1 MATRDIYLKIERIPD
16 YSPVEPDDHVTPPI
30 QYGRDCMRNDGHED
44 GTIPPDE
51 IAARRLT
58 ALVYREYLDSQY
70 LIPKPDKLVAA
81 DINEPAF
88 MHRVPGTVI
97 YAKPGDRLRIH
108 VKNADNT
115 PHSFHIHGVHYGI
128 DSDGAWPF
136 GTQTTAGHRS
146 DEICPGDKWTYTY
159 DVTEDSVGVWPFH
172 DHCRNIGT
180 YVNRGLFGGLVVM
193 PAREHAHLPHFHL
206 PPGFMDE
213 VEHLLKPHAEHE
225 NATQRGRRRRSDD
238 RDDDNGEDVAAH
250 ANAMGGMGAMPAPT
264 GMTLGHGMDLS
275 EVPPAL
281 VPFVVT
287 LDELA
292 HSPQPTP
299 PREHTLH
306 VPLFFHQMSG
316 SRGTPVFQLPPMT
329 VGQTLPSPVFSLP
342 ATYNYICGIHGPMM
356 AGTVTVQ
363 AGGPSSAT
371 VQIVDFA
378 FNPANVV
385 VGVGGQVFWHN
396 NGPSQH
402 SVVESGGDSMPSYC
416 FNGRS
421 FVGNT
426 PTVVAHTG
434 QRIRWYVFNLDLGM
448 NWHNYHPHAQRWRF
462 ADQQIDVRSIGPA
475 ESFMVETKAPPVILL
490 PPDIEKTQHRDRR
503 PKTAHE
509 CHLRADFLVHCHV
522 EMHMMQGLAALLRT
536 HQTIWLTPA
545 QKHEL
550 ETTIGLPLDPGN
562 NACPAVQLDR
572 CASAVGGQ
580 WEELPGVP
588 QITFMHAVL
597 LANSSRLLYWGYGP
611 RADQARLWDQTTGL
625 YTSPANQPVAVHPDE
640 NIWSGAH
647 AQLNDGQGTV
657 LAHGGFYNN
666 PAAPLTVNTEKR
678 AFLFNPT
685 TSTFA
690 ATADMH
696 VGRFYPTTVTLA
708 DGRPLTLFGSQHAG
722 GELVQASLE
731 IYTPGAG
738 TWSAPKPVPF
748 NYFYYPW
755 TFLLPGGDLF
765 IAGPQ
770 KPTRRFDPMAT
781 PIVDDP
787 ARQYSQVFS
796 QRGVNMDGTAVLLPL
811 KPPHYEPR
819 VLILGGQ
826 PPDAKQSAEWIDLSI
841 AAPVWQAL
849 PDLNVPRDKV
859 NSVLLPDGRVVVA
872 GGIETLP
879 DGGPVEI
886 FDPEDPPTGFLQ
898 GPHMKHARGYHS
910 AAILLPDG
918 SVIMGGQGGGADG
931 SAVPNERYRPSYFF
945 KARSTITGSPST
957 VAHGAT
963 FSVDTPTPAAI
974 AEVVLMRPGAVT
986 HGFNQNQRYVGCVIT
1001 GTAATTVKAT
1011 APPNGNLAPPGYYL
1025 LFLVDHDRV
1034 PSIGK
1039 WIRLTP

>member
-115 PHSFHIHGVHYGI
+115 PHSFHIHAVHYGI

-206 PPGFMDE
+206 PPGFMGE

-299 PREHTLH
+299 PLEHTLH

-434 QRIRWYVFNLDLGM
+434 QRIRGYVFNLDLGM

-490 PPDIEKTQHRDRR
+490 PPDIEKSQHPDHR
-503 PKTAHE
+503 PKTATE
-509 CHLRADFLVHCHV
+509 YHLRGDFLVHCHV
-522 EMHMMQGLAALLRT
+522 EMHMMQGLAGLVRS
-536 HQTIWLTPA
+536 HQTVYLTPQEA
-545 QKHEL
+545 QRLK
-550 ETTIGLPLDPGN
+550 TQIGLPLDPGN

-580 WEELPGVP
+580 WEELP
-588 QITFMHAVL
+588 
-597 LANSSRLLYWGYGP
+597 
-611 RADQARLWDQTTGL
+611 
-625 YTSPANQPVAVHPDE
+625 
-640 NIWSGAH
+640 
-647 AQLNDGQGTV
+647 
-657 LAHGGFYNN
+657 
-666 PAAPLTVNTEKR
+666 
-678 AFLFNPT
+678 
-685 TSTFA
+685 
-690 ATADMH
+690 
-696 VGRFYPTTVTLA
+696 
-708 DGRPLTLFGSQHAG
+708 
-722 GELVQASLE
+722 
-731 IYTPGAG
+731 
-738 TWSAPKPVPF
+738 
-748 NYFYYPW
+748 
-755 TFLLPGGDLF
+755 
-765 IAGPQ
+765 
-770 KPTRRFDPMAT
+770 
-781 PIVDDP
+781 
-787 ARQYSQVFS
+787 
-796 QRGVNMDGTAVLLPL
+796 
-811 KPPHYEPR
+811 
-819 VLILGGQ
+819 
-826 PPDAKQSAEWIDLSI
+826 
-841 AAPVWQAL
+841 
-849 PDLNVPRDKV
+849 
-859 NSVLLPDGRVVVA
+859 
-872 GGIETLP
+872 
-879 DGGPVEI
+879 
-886 FDPEDPPTGFLQ
+886 
-898 GPHMKHARGYHS
+898 
-910 AAILLPDG
+910 
-918 SVIMGGQGGGADG
+918 
-931 SAVPNERYRPSYFF
+931 
-945 KARSTITGSPST
+945 
-957 VAHGAT
+957 
-963 FSVDTPTPAAI
+963 
-974 AEVVLMRPGAVT
+974 
-986 HGFNQNQRYVGCVIT
+986 
-1001 GTAATTVKAT
+1001 
-1011 APPNGNLAPPGYYL
+1011 
-1025 LFLVDHDRV
+1025 
-1034 PSIGK
+1034 
-1039 WIRLTP
+1039 